1 MKSVVFSVVLA
12 AVLAS
17 TIEAHGMLTS
27 PDIRPVSANY
37 LANCG
42 ALKNAGQ
49 QELQIAPV
57 ENLSQRKQKDF
68 PEGPTFDM
76 MNGCRGMVYES
87 ANPVTTLTAGVEF
100 PVKWWVQAP
109 HPGYAEFNIVK
120 PKTGAGGKIKYEKV
134 VTLKRLENFATS
146 GGNFDDKLTIPSS
159 VTGCDKAGA
168 CALQFY
174 WHSDVANQTYPN
186 CADIIVKG
194 GGSGGASSSGTTKPS
209 TPAAT
214 PAAATEDPEN
224 SDESAAGDAE
234 TPATPAPAATSAA
247 PSPAATKKKCTGK
260 VRRVRA

>member
-1 MKSVVFSVVLA
+1 MKSAVFSTVLA
-12 AVLAS
+12 AALAS
-17 TIEAHGMLTS
+17 TIEAHGQMTS

-49 QELQIAPV
+49 QELLIAPL

-68 PEGPTFDM
+68 PEGPSFDI

-87 ANPVTTLTAGVEF
+87 TNPVTTLTAGVEF
-100 PVKWWVQAP
+100 PVKWWIQAP

-120 PKTGAGGKIKYEKV
+120 PKTGAGGKITYEKV
-134 VTLKRLENFATS
+134 VTLKRIEDFATS
-146 GGNFDDKLTIPSS
+146 GGNFADKLTIPSS
-159 VTGCDKAGA
+159 VTGCEKAGA
-168 CALQFY
+168 CALQMY

-194 GGSGGASSSGTTKPS
+194 SGGASSSGSTKPAT
-209 TPAAT
+209 TPA
-214 PAAATEDPEN
+214 PAADDGEDT
-224 SDESAAGDAE
+224 DESAAGEAE
-234 TPATPAPAATSAA
+234 TPATPAPAVTSAPA
-247 PSPAATKKKCTGK
+247 PAATKKKCTGK